1 LPLKIWR
8 QKPKASKLSEPVDKS
23 MLPQST
29 QILVIGGGPA
39 GSTAA
44 TLLAREGFEVTLV
57 ERETFPRYHIGESL
71 LPSALEIFDL
81 LGVREKIE
89 AYGFQRKPGAYLE
102 WGSEQWNLNFGEL
115 AGNQTYSF
123 QVRRAEFDQLLLEH
137 AKTQGVKVYE
147 GCEVQQLYFHDDRPY
162 RATWTKANNLSGE
175 ISFDYL
181 LDASGRAGLL
191 STKYLQNRYHHN
203 VFQNVAIWGYWKGV
217 KRLPK
222 AREGAIAVGSIQ
234 DGWLWAIPLDAE
246 TMSIGA
252 VIHKSTYKTRRMKNL
267 EDLYSELLAESPLL
281 SAMVAPGELVSK
293 VSVEQDYSYSAERF
307 CGPGYFIL
315 GDAACFLDPLLSSGV
330 HLATYSALLAAASTT
345 SILRAEVAETQANN
359 FYDQSYRQA
368 YLRFLVFVSA
378 FYDQNRGKDSYFWEA
393 QKLSRHD
400 FKDSDLKLAF
410 LNLVSG
416 IEDLVDA
423 QEALPE
429 VVVGE
434 MSKQIEANHGFR
446 QEKQALK
453 TAESD
458 DTIRQNVQF
467 FDSVEG
473 FASLSPAGAID
484 GLYVVTKPKLGLAK
498 ATPSA
503 EMLTLEKV
511 SAAVSIL

>member
-1 LPLKIWR
+1 MP
-8 QKPKASKLSEPVDKS
+8 PK
-23 MLPQST
+23 ST
-29 QILVIGGGPA
+29 KILVIGGGPA

-44 TLLAREGFEVTLV
+44 TLLAREGFEITLL

-102 WGSEQWNLNFGEL
+102 WGREKWSLNFGEL
-115 AGNQTYSF
+115 TGNQTYSF

-147 GCEVQQLYFHDDRPY
+147 GCEVQQLYFQDERPY
-162 RATWTKANNLSGE
+162 RATWSKANNLSGE
-175 ISFDYL
+175 IEFDYL

-191 STKYLQNRYHHN
+191 STRYLQNRYNHN

-217 KRLPK
+217 NRLPEG
-222 AREGAIAVGSIQ
+222 REGAIAVGSIQ
-234 DGWLWAIPLDAE
+234 DGWIWAIPLDEE
-246 TMSIGA
+246 TMSVGA
-252 VIHKSTYKTRRMKNL
+252 VIHKSTYKTKRMKNL
-267 EDLYSELLAESPLL
+267 EDVYGELLAESPLI
-281 SAMVAPGELVSK
+281 SKMVAPGELVSK
-293 VSVEQDYSYSAERF
+293 VSVEKDYSYSADRF

-330 HLATYSALLAAASTT
+330 HLATYSALLAAASTI
-345 SILRAEVAETQANN
+345 SILRGEVNKDQAAN

-416 IEDLVDA
+416 VEDLVDA
-423 QEALPE
+423 QEELPE
-429 VVVGE
+429 VVMGE
-434 MSKQIEANHGFR
+434 MSKQIEANHSSR
-446 QEKQALK
+446 KNKQSLK
-453 TAESD
+453 IAETD
-458 DTIRQNVQF
+458 DTIQQNVQF
-467 FDSVEG
+467 FNSVEG
-473 FASLSPAGAID
+473 FTSLSPAGAVN
-484 GLYVVTKPKLGLAK
+484 GLYVVTKPNLGLAK
-498 ATPSA
+498 ATRSA
-503 EMLTLEKV
+503 EMISVEKV
-511 SAAVSIL
+511 GAALSIP

>member
-1 LPLKIWR
+1 
-8 QKPKASKLSEPVDKS
+8 

-29 QILVIGGGPA
+29 KILVIGGGPA

-44 TLLAREGFEVTLV
+44 TLLAREGFEVTLL
-57 ERETFPRYHIGESL
+57 EREVFPRYHIGESL

-102 WGSEQWNLNFGEL
+102 WGSEKWSLNFGEL
-115 AGNQTYSF
+115 TGNQTYSF

-147 GCEVQQLYFHDDRPY
+147 GCEVQRLYFQDDRPY
-162 RATWTKANNLSGE
+162 RATWTKGNHIFGE
-175 ISFDYL
+175 IEFDYL

-203 VFQNVAIWGYWKGV
+203 MFQNVAIWGYWKGA
-217 KRLPK
+217 KRLPEG
-222 AREGAIAVGSIQ
+222 REGAIAVGSIQ
-234 DGWLWAIPLDAE
+234 NGWLWAIPLDGE
-246 TMSIGA
+246 TMSVGA
-252 VIHKSTYKTRRMKNL
+252 VIHKSTYKTRRMNNL
-267 EDLYSELLAESPLL
+267 KDLYSELLAESPLI
-281 SAMVAPGELVSK
+281 SEMVELGQLVSK
-293 VSVEQDYSYSAERF
+293 VSVEKDYSYSAESF

-345 SILRAEVAETQANN
+345 SILRGEVNETQAAN

-400 FKDSDLKLAF
+400 FKEGDLKLAF

-429 VVVGE
+429 VVMGE
-434 MSKQIEANHGFR
+434 MSKKIETNHSCR
-446 QEKQALK
+446 QNKQSLK
-453 TAESD
+453 IAETD
-458 DTIRQNVQF
+458 DSIRENVQF
-467 FDSVEG
+467 FDAVEG
-473 FASLSPAGAID
+473 FTSLSPAGAIN

-498 ATPSA
+498 TDPIA
-503 EMLTLEKV
+503 ETISVEKE
-511 SAAVSIL
+511 SQIVSIL